1 MTSHTGFTRANGLS
15 VTRISHVVNGKRTAA
30 AEMALLFGKAF
41 GQTPQYWINLQA
53 TYDLKMAE
61 KVVSRRIAGIRQLA
75 HA

>member
-1 MTSHTGFTRANGLS
+1 M
-15 VTRISHVVNGKRTAA
+15 RISNVVKGKRTVT

-53 TYDLKMAE
+53 TYDFKIAE
-61 KVVSRRIAGIRQLA
+61 KVVSRRIAGIPQLA

>member
-41 GQTPQYWINLQA
+41 NHTPRYRITLQA
-53 TYDLKMAE
+53 AYDL
-61 KVVSRRIAGIRQLA
+61 VSIRK
-75 HA
+75 